1 VTIPGA
7 IVAVVLAA
15 CLVSAGP
22 ALAASAGTALKND
35 EIKSEPFRDAKVVGS
50 VATGD
55 KVEILDQRGGW
66 FQVNSARGKGWIR
79 MLSVRR
85 GEARKRSGEAADVFG
100 LATGRAG
107 TGNVV
112 ATTGIRG
119 LGEEDL
125 KAARYSEE
133 EIKKLESHATTRA
146 EARKFAAEGP
156 LPPRKVEY
164 LAAPAA
170 AR

>member
-1 VTIPGA
+1 VTIAGGVA
-7 IVAVVLAA
+7 AVVVAA
-15 CLVSAGP
+15 CLLSTGP
-22 ALAASAGTALKND
+22 ALAATAGTVLKND

-50 VATGD
+50 VAPGD

-66 FQVNSARGKGWIR
+66 FQVNVARGRGWIR

-85 GEARKRSGEAADVFG
+85 GEARKRGGDAADVFA
-100 LATGRAG
+100 LATGRTG
-107 TGNVV
+107 TGGVV
-112 ATTGIRG
+112 ATSGIRG

-125 KAARYSEE
+125 KAARYSADEL
-133 EIKKLESHATTRA
+133 KKLESQATTPA

-156 LPPRKVEY
+156 LVPRKLEY
-164 LAAPAA
+164 LAPPGV